1 MWIFQIARFF
11 RNFFRLIAIF
21 FIILKHIVKN
31 WMYNTWMRRIFDP
44 KGKRLTSRAEQLR
57 QTIEE
62 LGPTFVKFGQIVADR
77 PDLASDHLREEL
89 KKLQSNARPMDDGES
104 ISLIETELGD
114 PIEEVFL
121 TLEKKH
127 IASASIAQVY
137 SGVLRTG
144 ERVAIKIQRP
154 NIKHKISIDLILMR
168 VLARQVVK
176 TYPGLTSFNLIG
188 FVEDFGENLMKELD
202 FNNEASNMLRFTDMF
217 KDDPSCYI
225 PKVFIKH
232 CRQRLLVME
241 YIEGLR
247 PDDIDGLKA
256 AGFDPQIIAENGTHI
271 ILKMILRHGFFHA
284 DPHPGNI
291 FIRGD
296 NQIVLLDHG
305 MAASLKPRQIQA
317 LINFMLGFSKNDPHR
332 IAKSLLSLSEITYFK
347 EMEDLEFRLGEIIK
361 KYSYMSYE
369 QVDISA
375 VMTEAFR
382 VIGRY
387 GLTVPSNLFTLIK
400 SLATIQKF
408 AENLDA
414 NVSIANLIR
423 PYATEKIKE
432 QFSWDAVVK
441 IVTDSAEDY
450 VYLLSKLPKDI
461 REVVGKLKDGVM
473 RHEINFSEDSFTNK
487 AFRININRLA
497 FVFILGLMMI
507 CSTLLMI
514 YMGEKTD
521 HPDILLCHAY
531 YYNDHCFTFAGKDKI
546 VLDLFYNSICPEDEY
561 QCARISFLIKFLP
574 HIIIK
579 NRSSDPYIIRSAVIR

>member
-11 RNFFRLIAIF
+11 RNVFRLIAIF

-44 KGKRLTSRAEQLR
+44 KGKRLTTRAEQLR

-104 ISLIETELGD
+104 ISLIEMELGH
-114 PIEEVFL
+114 PIEEIFL

-154 NIKHKISIDLILMR
+154 NIKHKIEIDLILMK
-168 VLARQVVK
+168 VLAKQVVK
-176 TYPGLTSFNLIG
+176 TYPGLTSFNVIG

-217 KDDPSCYI
+217 KDDPTCYI
-225 PKVFIKH
+225 PKVFIQH
-232 CRQRLLVME
+232 SRQRLLVME

-247 PDDIDGLKA
+247 PDDIDGLRA
-256 AGFDPQIIAENGTHI
+256 AGFDPQVIAVNGTHI

-375 VMTEAFR
+375 IMSEAFK

-387 GLTVPSNLFTLIK
+387 GLAVPSNLFTLIK

-408 AENLDA
+408 AEHLEA
-414 NVSIANLIR
+414 NVSIAGMIR

-441 IVTDSAEDY
+441 LVTDSAEDY
-450 VYLLSKLPKDI
+450 LYLVSKLPKDI

-473 RHEINFSEDSFTNK
+473 KHEINFSEDSFTNK
-487 AFRININRLA
+487 AFRMNINRLA

-507 CSTLLMI
+507 CSTMLMI
-514 YMGEKTD
+514 YMGDKQMIRIFFYTTLTITTITALRLLAKT
-521 HPDILLCHAY
+521 
-531 YYNDHCFTFAGKDKI
+531 
-546 VLDLFYNSICPEDEY
+546 
-561 QCARISFLIKFLP
+561 R
-574 HIIIK
+574 
-579 NRSSDPYIIRSAVIR
+579 

>member
-414 NVSIANLIR
+414 NVSIANMIR

-450 VYLLSKLPKDI
+450 LYLLSKLPKDI

-487 AFRININRLA
+487 AFRMNINRLA

-514 YMGEKTD
+514 YMGEK
-521 HPDILLCHAY
+521 
-531 YYNDHCFTFAGKDKI
+531 
-546 VLDLFYNSICPEDEY
+546 
-561 QCARISFLIKFLP
+561 Q
-574 HIIIK
+574 
-579 NRSSDPYIIRSAVIR
+579 IIRIFFYVTLTITTVTALRLLARTR

>member
-11 RNFFRLIAIF
+11 RNFFRLTA
-21 FIILKHIVKN
+21 IILIIIKHVVKH
-31 WMYNTWMRRIFDP
+31 WMYNTWLRKIFDP
-44 KGKRLTSRAEQLR
+44 KGKKLTSRAEQLR

-89 KKLQSNARPMDDGES
+89 KKLQSNAQPMDDGEA
-104 ISLIETELGD
+104 IGLIETELGD
-114 PIEEVFL
+114 PLEEVFL
-121 TLEKKH
+121 SFEKKH
-127 IASASIAQVY
+127 IAAASIAQVY

-144 ERVAIKIQRP
+144 ERVAVKIQRP
-154 NIKHKISIDLILMR
+154 NIKHKIEIDLILMKI
-168 VLARQVVK
+168 LARQVVK

-202 FNNEASNMLRFTDMF
+202 FNNEASNMMRFADMF
-217 KDDPSCYI
+217 KDDPRCYI
-225 PKVFIKH
+225 PKVFIKY

-241 YIEGLR
+241 FVEGLR

-256 AGFDPQIIAENGTHI
+256 AGFDTQLIAENGTHI
-271 ILKMILRHGFFHA
+271 ILKMILQHGFFHA

-305 MAASLKPRQIQA
+305 MAASLKPKQIQA

-332 IAKSLLSLSEITYFK
+332 IAKSLLSLSEISFFK
-347 EMEDLEFRLGEIIK
+347 ELEDLEFRLGEIIK
-361 KYSYMSYE
+361 KYSYMNYE

-375 VMTEAFR
+375 IMTEAFK
-382 VIGRY
+382 VISRY

-514 YMGEKTD
+514 YMGEK
-521 HPDILLCHAY
+521 
-531 YYNDHCFTFAGKDKI
+531 
-546 VLDLFYNSICPEDEY
+546 
-561 QCARISFLIKFLP
+561 Q
-574 HIIIK
+574 
-579 NRSSDPYIIRSAVIR
+579 IIRIFFYVTLTITTITALRLLARTK

>member
-11 RNFFRLIAIF
+11 RNVFRLIAIF
-21 FIILKHIVKN
+21 FITLKHVVKN

-44 KGKRLTSRAEQLR
+44 KGKRLTNRAEQLR

-89 KKLQSNARPMDDGES
+89 KKLQSNARPMDDGEA

-144 ERVAIKIQRP
+144 EKVAIKIQRP
-154 NIKHKISIDLILMR
+154 NIKNKIEIDLILMKI
-168 VLARQVVK
+168 LAKQVVK

-232 CRQRLLVME
+232 SRQRLLVME

-256 AGFDPQIIAENGTHI
+256 AGFDPQVIAENGTHI

-375 VMTEAFR
+375 VMTEAFK

-408 AENLDA
+408 AEHLEA
-414 NVSIANLIR
+414 NVSIAGMIR

-450 VYLLSKLPKDI
+450 LYLVSKLPKDI

-487 AFRININRLA
+487 AFRMNINRLA

-514 YMGEKTD
+514 YMG
-521 HPDILLCHAY
+521 
-531 YYNDHCFTFAGKDKI
+531 DK
-546 VLDLFYNSICPEDEY
+546 
-561 QCARISFLIKFLP
+561 Q
-574 HIIIK
+574 
-579 NRSSDPYIIRSAVIR
+579 IIRIFFYTTLTITTFTALRLLAKTR

>member
-1 MWIFQIARFF
+1 M
-11 RNFFRLIAIF
+11 
-21 FIILKHIVKN
+21 KN
-31 WMYNTWMRRIFDP
+31 WMYNTWMRKIFDP

-89 KKLQSNARPMDDGES
+89 KKLQSNARPMDDEEAVN
-104 ISLIETELGD
+104 LIETELGD
-114 PIEEVFL
+114 PLEEVFQ
-121 TLEKKH
+121 TFNKKH

-154 NIKHKISIDLILMR
+154 NIKHKIEIDLILMKI
-168 VLARQVVK
+168 LAKQVVK
-176 TYPGLTSFNLIG
+176 TYPGLTSFNVIG

-202 FNNEASNMLRFTDMF
+202 FNNEASNMLRFNDMF
-217 KDDPSCYI
+217 KDDPTCYI

-232 CRQRLLVME
+232 CRQRMLVME
-241 YIEGLR
+241 FVEGLR
-247 PDDIDGLKA
+247 PDDIDGLRA
-256 AGFDPQIIAENGTHI
+256 AGFDTQVIAENGTHI

-361 KYSYMSYE
+361 KYSYMNYE

-375 VMTEAFR
+375 IMTEAFK
-382 VIGRY
+382 VIARY

-408 AENLDA
+408 AEHLEA
-414 NVSIANLIR
+414 NVSIAGMIR

-441 IVTDSAEDY
+441 TVMDSAEDY
-450 VYLLSKLPKDI
+450 IYLVSKLPRDI
-461 REVVGKLKDGVM
+461 REVVGKMKDGVM

-487 AFRININRLA
+487 AIRSNINRLA

-514 YMGEKTD
+514 YMR
-521 HPDILLCHAY
+521 
-531 YYNDHCFTFAGKDKI
+531 DK
-546 VLDLFYNSICPEDEY
+546 
-561 QCARISFLIKFLP
+561 Q
-574 HIIIK
+574 
-579 NRSSDPYIIRSAVIR
+579 VIRIFFYTTLFITTVTALRLLGKTKFS

>member
-1 MWIFQIARFF
+1 MWIFQIARFL
-11 RNFFRLIAIF
+11 RNVFRLIAIF
-21 FIILKHIVKN
+21 FIILKHVVKN

-44 KGKRLTSRAEQLR
+44 KGKRLTNRAEQLR

-89 KKLQSNARPMDDGES
+89 KKLQSNARPMDDGEAV
-104 ISLIETELGD
+104 SLIETELGD

-154 NIKHKISIDLILMR
+154 NIKHKIEIDLILMKI
-168 VLARQVVK
+168 LARQVVK

-232 CRQRLLVME
+232 SRQRLLVME

-247 PDDIDGLKA
+247 PDDVDGLKA
-256 AGFDPQIIAENGTHI
+256 AGFDPQVIAENGTHI

-414 NVSIANLIR
+414 NVSIASMIR

-432 QFSWDAVVK
+432 QFSWDSVVK

-450 VYLLSKLPKDI
+450 LYMISKLPKDI

-487 AFRININRLA
+487 AFRMNINRLA

-514 YMGEKTD
+514 YMGEK
-521 HPDILLCHAY
+521 
-531 YYNDHCFTFAGKDKI
+531 
-546 VLDLFYNSICPEDEY
+546 
-561 QCARISFLIKFLP
+561 Q
-574 HIIIK
+574 
-579 NRSSDPYIIRSAVIR
+579 IIRIFFYTTLTITTVTALRLLAKTR

>member
-11 RNFFRLIAIF
+11 RNVFRLIAIF
-21 FIILKHIVKN
+21 FIILKHVVKN

-89 KKLQSNARPMDDGES
+89 KKLQSNARPMDDGEA

-154 NIKHKISIDLILMR
+154 NIKHKIEIDLILMK

-225 PKVFIKH
+225 PKVFIH
-232 CRQRLLVME
+232 HSRQRLLVME

-256 AGFDPQIIAENGTHI
+256 AGFDPQVIAENGTHI

-408 AENLDA
+408 AENLEA
-414 NVSIANLIR
+414 NVSIASMIR

-450 VYLLSKLPKDI
+450 LYMISKLPKDI

-487 AFRININRLA
+487 AFRMNINRLA

-514 YMGEKTD
+514 YMR
-521 HPDILLCHAY
+521 
-531 YYNDHCFTFAGKDKI
+531 DK
-546 VLDLFYNSICPEDEY
+546 
-561 QCARISFLIKFLP
+561 Q
-574 HIIIK
+574 
-579 NRSSDPYIIRSAVIR
+579 IIRIFFYTTLTITTFTALRLLAKTK

>member
-1 MWIFQIARFF
+1 
-11 RNFFRLIAIF
+11 
-21 FIILKHIVKN
+21 
-31 WMYNTWMRRIFDP
+31 MRRIFDP
-44 KGKRLTSRAEQLR
+44 KGKRLTTRAEQLR

-104 ISLIETELGD
+104 ISLIEMELGH
-114 PIEEVFL
+114 PIEEIFL

-154 NIKHKISIDLILMR
+154 NIKHKIEIDLILMK
-168 VLARQVVK
+168 VLAKQVVK

-217 KDDPSCYI
+217 KDDPTCYI
-225 PKVFIKH
+225 PKVFIQH
-232 CRQRLLVME
+232 SRQRLLVME

-247 PDDIDGLKA
+247 PDDIDGLRA
-256 AGFDPQIIAENGTHI
+256 AGFDPQTIAVNGTHI

-305 MAASLKPRQIQA
+305 MAASLKPKQIQA

-361 KYSYMSYE
+361 KYSYMNYE

-375 VMTEAFR
+375 IMTEAFK

-408 AENLDA
+408 AEHLEA
-414 NVSIANLIR
+414 NVSIAGMIR

-450 VYLLSKLPKDI
+450 LYLVSKLPKDI

-487 AFRININRLA
+487 AFRMNINRLA
-497 FVFILGLMMI
+497 FVFILGLMMM
-507 CSTLLMI
+507 CTTLLMI
-514 YMGEKTD
+514 YMGD
-521 HPDILLCHAY
+521 R
-531 YYNDHCFTFAGKDKI
+531 
-546 VLDLFYNSICPEDEY
+546 
-561 QCARISFLIKFLP
+561 Q
-574 HIIIK
+574 
-579 NRSSDPYIIRSAVIR
+579 IIRVFFYTTLTITTITALRLLAKTR

>member
-11 RNFFRLIAIF
+11 RNVFRLIAIF

-44 KGKRLTSRAEQLR
+44 KGKRLTTRAEQLR

-89 KKLQSNARPMDDGES
+89 KKLQSNARPMDDGEA
-104 ISLIETELGD
+104 ISLVEMELGH

-121 TLEKKH
+121 SFEKKH

-137 SGVLRTG
+137 SAVLRTG

-154 NIKHKISIDLILMR
+154 NIKHKIEIDLILMK

-176 TYPGLTSFNLIG
+176 TYPGLTSFNVIG

-217 KDDPSCYI
+217 KEDPTCYI
-225 PKVFIKH
+225 PKVFIQH
-232 CRQRLLVME
+232 SRQRLLVME

-247 PDDIDGLKA
+247 PDDIDGLRA
-256 AGFDPQIIAENGTHI
+256 AGFDPQVIAVNGTHI

-284 DPHPGNI
+284 DPHPGNL

-375 VMTEAFR
+375 IMSEAFK

-387 GLTVPSNLFTLIK
+387 GLAVPSNLFTLIK

-408 AENLDA
+408 AEHLEA
-414 NVSIANLIR
+414 NVSIAGMIR

-441 IVTDSAEDY
+441 VVTDSAEDY
-450 VYLLSKLPKDI
+450 LYLISKLPKDI

-487 AFRININRLA
+487 AFRMNINRLA
-497 FVFILGLMMI
+497 FVFIVGLMMI

-514 YMGEKTD
+514 YMHD
-521 HPDILLCHAY
+521 R
-531 YYNDHCFTFAGKDKI
+531 
-546 VLDLFYNSICPEDEY
+546 
-561 QCARISFLIKFLP
+561 Q
-574 HIIIK
+574 
-579 NRSSDPYIIRSAVIR
+579 IIRVFFYTTLTITTFTALRLLARTR

>member
-21 FIILKHIVKN
+21 FITLKHVAKN
-31 WMYNTWMRRIFDP
+31 WMYNTWLRRIFDP

-89 KKLQSNARPMDDGES
+89 KKLQSNARPMDDGEA

-121 TLEKKH
+121 TLEKRH

-154 NIKHKISIDLILMR
+154 NIKNKIEIDLILMKI
-168 VLARQVVK
+168 LAKQVVK

-225 PKVFIKH
+225 PKVFIKYS
-232 CRQRLLVME
+232 RQRLLVME

-247 PDDIDGLKA
+247 PDDIDGLRS
-256 AGFDPQIIAENGTHI
+256 AGFDPQVIAVNGTHI

-347 EMEDLEFRLGEIIK
+347 EMEDIEFRLGEIIK

-375 VMTEAFR
+375 VMAEAFR

-387 GLTVPSNLFTLIK
+387 GLRVPSNLFTLIK

-408 AENLDA
+408 AENLQAD
-414 NVSIANLIR
+414 VSIANMIR

-432 QFSWDAVVK
+432 QFSWDALVK

-450 VYLLSKLPKDI
+450 LYIVSKLPKDI

-487 AFRININRLA
+487 AFRMNINRLA

-507 CSTLLMI
+507 CSTMLMI
-514 YMGEKTD
+514 YMG
-521 HPDILLCHAY
+521 
-531 YYNDHCFTFAGKDKI
+531 DK
-546 VLDLFYNSICPEDEY
+546 
-561 QCARISFLIKFLP
+561 Q
-574 HIIIK
+574 
-579 NRSSDPYIIRSAVIR
+579 IIRIFFYTTLTITTFTALRLLAKTR

>member
-11 RNFFRLIAIF
+11 RNVFRLIAIF
-21 FIILKHIVKN
+21 FIILKHVAKN

-89 KKLQSNARPMDDGES
+89 KKLQSNARPMDDGEA
-104 ISLIETELGD
+104 ISLIEMELGD

-121 TLEKKH
+121 TLEKRH

-154 NIKHKISIDLILMR
+154 NIKSKIEIDLILMKI
-168 VLARQVVK
+168 LAKQVVK

-217 KDDPSCYI
+217 KEDPSCYI
-225 PKVFIKH
+225 PKVFIKYS
-232 CRQRLLVME
+232 RQRLLVME

-247 PDDIDGLKA
+247 PDDIDGLRS
-256 AGFDPQIIAENGTHI
+256 AGFDPQLIAVNGTHI

-347 EMEDLEFRLGEIIK
+347 EMEDIEFRLGEIIK

-375 VMTEAFR
+375 VMAEAFR

-387 GLTVPSNLFTLIK
+387 GLRVPSNLFTLIK

-408 AENLDA
+408 AENLQAD
-414 NVSIANLIR
+414 VSIASMIR

-450 VYLLSKLPKDI
+450 LYIISKLPKDI

-487 AFRININRLA
+487 AFRMNINRLA

-514 YMGEKTD
+514 YMR
-521 HPDILLCHAY
+521 
-531 YYNDHCFTFAGKDKI
+531 DK
-546 VLDLFYNSICPEDEY
+546 
-561 QCARISFLIKFLP
+561 Q
-574 HIIIK
+574 
-579 NRSSDPYIIRSAVIR
+579 IIRIFFYTTLTITTFTALRLLAKTR

>member
-11 RNFFRLIAIF
+11 RNVFRLIAIF
-21 FIILKHIVKN
+21 FIILKHVLKN

-89 KKLQSNARPMDDGES
+89 KKLQSNARPMDDGEA

-154 NIKHKISIDLILMR
+154 NIKHKIEIDLILMK

-225 PKVFIKH
+225 PKVFIH
-232 CRQRLLVME
+232 HSRQRLLVME

-256 AGFDPQIIAENGTHI
+256 AGFDPQVIAENGTHI

-408 AENLDA
+408 AENLEA
-414 NVSIANLIR
+414 NVSIASMIR

-450 VYLLSKLPKDI
+450 LYMISKLPKDI

-487 AFRININRLA
+487 AFRMNINRLA

-514 YMGEKTD
+514 YMR
-521 HPDILLCHAY
+521 
-531 YYNDHCFTFAGKDKI
+531 DK
-546 VLDLFYNSICPEDEY
+546 
-561 QCARISFLIKFLP
+561 Q
-574 HIIIK
+574 
-579 NRSSDPYIIRSAVIR
+579 IIRIFFYTTLTITTFTALRLLAKTK

>member
-1 MWIFQIARFF
+1 
-11 RNFFRLIAIF
+11 
-21 FIILKHIVKN
+21 
-31 WMYNTWMRRIFDP
+31 
-44 KGKRLTSRAEQLR
+44 
-57 QTIEE
+57 
-62 LGPTFVKFGQIVADR
+62 
-77 PDLASDHLREEL
+77 
-89 KKLQSNARPMDDGES
+89 
-104 ISLIETELGD
+104 
-114 PIEEVFL
+114 
-121 TLEKKH
+121 
-127 IASASIAQVY
+127 
-137 SGVLRTG
+137 
-144 ERVAIKIQRP
+144 
-154 NIKHKISIDLILMR
+154 
-168 VLARQVVK
+168 
-176 TYPGLTSFNLIG
+176 
-188 FVEDFGENLMKELD
+188 
-202 FNNEASNMLRFTDMF
+202 MLRFTDMF

-225 PKVFIKH
+225 PKVFIQH

-241 YIEGLR
+241 FIEGLR
-247 PDDIDGLKA
+247 PDDIDGLRA

-375 VMTEAFR
+375 IMTEAFK

-408 AENLDA
+408 AEHLEA
-414 NVSIANLIR
+414 NVSIASMIR

-450 VYLLSKLPKDI
+450 LYLLSKLPKDI
-461 REVVGKLKDGVM
+461 REVVGKMKDGVM

-487 AFRININRLA
+487 AFRMNINRLA

-507 CSTLLMI
+507 CSTMLMI
-514 YMGEKTD
+514 YMR
-521 HPDILLCHAY
+521 
-531 YYNDHCFTFAGKDKI
+531 DK
-546 VLDLFYNSICPEDEY
+546 
-561 QCARISFLIKFLP
+561 Q
-574 HIIIK
+574 
-579 NRSSDPYIIRSAVIR
+579 IIRIFFYTTLIITTFTALRLLAKTR

>member
-11 RNFFRLIAIF
+11 RNVFRLIAIF
-21 FIILKHIVKN
+21 FIIIKHVVKN

-89 KKLQSNARPMDDGES
+89 KKLQSNARPMDDNEA
-104 ISLIETELGD
+104 ISLIETELGA
-114 PIEEVFL
+114 PIEEVFF

-154 NIKHKISIDLILMR
+154 NIKNKIEIDLILMKI
-168 VLARQVVK
+168 LARQVVK

-225 PKVFIKH
+225 PKVFIKLS
-232 CRQRLLVME
+232 RQRLLVME

-256 AGFDPQIIAENGTHI
+256 AGFDPQVIAENGTHI

-408 AENLDA
+408 AENLEA
-414 NVSIANLIR
+414 NVSIASMIR

-450 VYLLSKLPKDI
+450 LYMISKLPKDI

-487 AFRININRLA
+487 AFRMNINRLA

-514 YMGEKTD
+514 YMR
-521 HPDILLCHAY
+521 
-531 YYNDHCFTFAGKDKI
+531 DK
-546 VLDLFYNSICPEDEY
+546 
-561 QCARISFLIKFLP
+561 Q
-574 HIIIK
+574 
-579 NRSSDPYIIRSAVIR
+579 IIRIFFYTTLTITTVTALRLLAKTR

>member
-11 RNFFRLIAIF
+11 RNVFRLIAIF

-44 KGKRLTSRAEQLR
+44 KGKRLTTRAEQLR

-89 KKLQSNARPMDDGES
+89 KKLQSNARPMDDAES
-104 ISLIETELGD
+104 ISLIEMELGH
-114 PIEEVFL
+114 PIEEIFL

-154 NIKHKISIDLILMR
+154 NIKHKIEIDLILMK
-168 VLARQVVK
+168 VLAKQVVK
-176 TYPGLTSFNLIG
+176 TYPGLTSFNVIG

-217 KDDPSCYI
+217 KDDPTCYI
-225 PKVFIKH
+225 PKVFIQH
-232 CRQRLLVME
+232 SRQRLLVME

-247 PDDIDGLKA
+247 PDDIDGLRA
-256 AGFDPQIIAENGTHI
+256 AGFDPQVIAVNGTHI

-284 DPHPGNI
+284 DPHPGNL

-375 VMTEAFR
+375 IMSESFK

-408 AENLDA
+408 AEHLEA
-414 NVSIANLIR
+414 NVSIAGMIR

-441 IVTDSAEDY
+441 LVTDSAEDY
-450 VYLLSKLPKDI
+450 IYLVSKLPKDI

-473 RHEINFSEDSFTNK
+473 KHEINFSEDSFTNK
-487 AFRININRLA
+487 AFRMNINRLA

-507 CSTLLMI
+507 CSTMLMI
-514 YMGEKTD
+514 YM
-521 HPDILLCHAY
+521 H
-531 YYNDHCFTFAGKDKI
+531 DK
-546 VLDLFYNSICPEDEY
+546 
-561 QCARISFLIKFLP
+561 Q
-574 HIIIK
+574 
-579 NRSSDPYIIRSAVIR
+579 IIRVFFYTTLTITTITALRLLAKTR

>member
-11 RNFFRLIAIF
+11 RNFFRLTA
-21 FIILKHIVKN
+21 IILIIIKHVGKN
-31 WMYNTWMRRIFDP
+31 WMYNTWMRKIFDP
-44 KGKRLTSRAEQLR
+44 KGKKLTNRAEQLR

-89 KKLQSNARPMDDGES
+89 KKLQSNARPMDDGEA

-114 PIEEVFL
+114 PLEEVFL
-121 TLEKKH
+121 TFEKRH
-127 IASASIAQVY
+127 LAAASIAQVY

-154 NIKHKISIDLILMR
+154 NIKHKIEIDLILMK
-168 VLARQVVK
+168 VLAKQVVK

-202 FNNEASNMLRFTDMF
+202 FNNEASNMMRFADMF
-217 KDDPSCYI
+217 KDDPRCYI
-225 PKVFIKH
+225 PKVFIQY

-241 YIEGLR
+241 FVEGLR
-247 PDDIDGLKA
+247 PDDIDGLRA
-256 AGFDPQIIAENGTHI
+256 AGFDTQLIAENGTHI

-305 MAASLKPRQIQA
+305 MAASLKPKQIQA

-332 IAKSLLSLSEITYFK
+332 IAKSLLSLSEINYFK
-347 EMEDLEFRLGEIIK
+347 ELEDLEFRLGEIIK
-361 KYSYMSYE
+361 KYSYMNYE

-375 VMTEAFR
+375 IMTEAFK
-382 VIGRY
+382 VISRY

-408 AENLDA
+408 AEHLEA
-414 NVSIANLIR
+414 NVSIAGMIR

-432 QFSWDAVVK
+432 RFSWDAVGK
-441 IVTDSAEDY
+441 IAMDSIEDY
-450 VYLLSKLPKDI
+450 IYLVSKLPSDI
-461 REVVGKLKDGVM
+461 REVVGKMKDGVM

-487 AFRININRLA
+487 AMRMNINRLA

-514 YMGEKTD
+514 YMR
-521 HPDILLCHAY
+521 
-531 YYNDHCFTFAGKDKI
+531 DK
-546 VLDLFYNSICPEDEY
+546 
-561 QCARISFLIKFLP
+561 Q
-574 HIIIK
+574 
-579 NRSSDPYIIRSAVIR
+579 IIRIFFYSTLFITTVTALRLLSKTKFG

>member
-11 RNFFRLIAIF
+11 RNVFRLIAIF

-44 KGKRLTSRAEQLR
+44 KGKRLTTRAEQLR

-104 ISLIETELGD
+104 ISLIEMELGH
-114 PIEEVFL
+114 PIEEIFL

-154 NIKHKISIDLILMR
+154 NIKHKIEIDLILMK
-168 VLARQVVK
+168 VLAKQVVK

-217 KDDPSCYI
+217 KDDPTCYI
-225 PKVFIKH
+225 PKVFIQH
-232 CRQRLLVME
+232 SRQRLLVME

-247 PDDIDGLKA
+247 PDDIDGLRA
-256 AGFDPQIIAENGTHI
+256 AGFDPQTIAVNGTHI

-305 MAASLKPRQIQA
+305 MAASLKPKQIQA

-361 KYSYMSYE
+361 KYSYMNYE

-375 VMTEAFR
+375 IMTEAFK

-408 AENLDA
+408 AEHLEA
-414 NVSIANLIR
+414 NVSIAGMIR

-450 VYLLSKLPKDI
+450 LYLVSKLPKDI

-473 RHEINFSEDSFTNK
+473 KHEINFSEDSFTNK
-487 AFRININRLA
+487 AFRMNINRLA

-507 CSTLLMI
+507 CSTMLMI
-514 YMGEKTD
+514 YMGDKQMIRIFFYTTLTITTITALRLLAKT
-521 HPDILLCHAY
+521 
-531 YYNDHCFTFAGKDKI
+531 
-546 VLDLFYNSICPEDEY
+546 
-561 QCARISFLIKFLP
+561 R
-574 HIIIK
+574 
-579 NRSSDPYIIRSAVIR
+579 

>member
-1 MWIFQIARFF
+1 M
-11 RNFFRLIAIF
+11 
-21 FIILKHIVKN
+21 KN
-31 WMYNTWMRRIFDP
+31 WMYNTWMRKIFDP

-62 LGPTFVKFGQIVADR
+62 LGPTFIKFGQIVADR

-89 KKLQSNARPMDDGES
+89 KKLQANARPMDDDEAVN
-104 ISLIETELGD
+104 LIETELGD
-114 PIEEVFL
+114 PLEEVFL
-121 TLEKKH
+121 TFERKH
-127 IASASIAQVY
+127 LAAASIAQVY

-154 NIKHKISIDLILMR
+154 NIKHKIEIDLILMK

-176 TYPGLTSFNLIG
+176 TYPGLTSFNVIG

-202 FNNEASNMLRFTDMF
+202 FNNEASNMLRFADMF
-217 KDDPSCYI
+217 KDDPTCYI
-225 PKVFIKH
+225 PKVFIQH
-232 CRQRLLVME
+232 CRQRMLVME
-241 YIEGLR
+241 FVEGLR
-247 PDDIDGLKA
+247 PDDIDGLRS
-256 AGFDPQIIAENGTHI
+256 AGFDTQVIAENGTHI

-332 IAKSLLSLSEITYFK
+332 IAKSLLSLSEISYFK
-347 EMEDLEFRLGEIIK
+347 ELEDLEFRLGEIIK
-361 KYSYMSYE
+361 KYSYMNYE

-375 VMTEAFR
+375 IMTEAFK
-382 VIGRY
+382 VIARY
-387 GLTVPSNLFTLIK
+387 GLMVPSNLFTLIK

-408 AENLDA
+408 AEHLEA
-414 NVSIANLIR
+414 NVSIANMIR

-441 IVTDSAEDY
+441 TVMDSAEDY
-450 VYLLSKLPKDI
+450 IYLISKLPHDI
-461 REVVGKLKDGVM
+461 REVVGKMKDGIIK
-473 RHEINFSEDSFTNK
+473 HEINFSEESFANK
-487 AFRININRLA
+487 AMRTNINRMS

-514 YMGEKTD
+514 YMR
-521 HPDILLCHAY
+521 
-531 YYNDHCFTFAGKDKI
+531 DK
-546 VLDLFYNSICPEDEY
+546 
-561 QCARISFLIKFLP
+561 Q
-574 HIIIK
+574 
-579 NRSSDPYIIRSAVIR
+579 IIRIFFYTTLFITTVTALRLLTKTRIN

>member
-11 RNFFRLIAIF
+11 RNVFRLIAIF

-44 KGKRLTSRAEQLR
+44 KGKILTTRAEQLR

-89 KKLQSNARPMDDGES
+89 KKLQSNARPMDDGEA
-104 ISLIETELGD
+104 ISLVEMELGH

-121 TLEKKH
+121 SFEKKH

-154 NIKHKISIDLILMR
+154 NIKHKIEIDLILMK

-176 TYPGLTSFNLIG
+176 TYPGLTSFNVIG

-217 KDDPSCYI
+217 KDDPTCYI
-225 PKVFIKH
+225 PKVFIQH
-232 CRQRLLVME
+232 SRQRLLVME

-247 PDDIDGLKA
+247 PDDIDGLRA
-256 AGFDPQIIAENGTHI
+256 AGFDPQIIAVNGTHI

-284 DPHPGNI
+284 DPHPGNL

-375 VMTEAFR
+375 IMSEAFK

-387 GLTVPSNLFTLIK
+387 GLAVPSNLFTLIK

-408 AENLDA
+408 AEHLEA
-414 NVSIANLIR
+414 NVSIAGMIR

-441 IVTDSAEDY
+441 VVTDSAEDY
-450 VYLLSKLPKDI
+450 LYLISKLPKDI

-487 AFRININRLA
+487 AFRMNINRLA
-497 FVFILGLMMI
+497 FVFIVGLMMI
-507 CSTLLMI
+507 CSTMLMI
-514 YMGEKTD
+514 YMHD
-521 HPDILLCHAY
+521 R
-531 YYNDHCFTFAGKDKI
+531 
-546 VLDLFYNSICPEDEY
+546 
-561 QCARISFLIKFLP
+561 Q
-574 HIIIK
+574 
-579 NRSSDPYIIRSAVIR
+579 IIRVFFYTTLTITTFTALRLLAKTR

>member
-11 RNFFRLIAIF
+11 RNVFRLIAIF

-44 KGKRLTSRAEQLR
+44 KGKRLTTRAEQLR

-104 ISLIETELGD
+104 ISLIEMELGH
-114 PIEEVFL
+114 PIEEIFL

-154 NIKHKISIDLILMR
+154 NIKHKIEIDLILMK
-168 VLARQVVK
+168 VLAKQVVK
-176 TYPGLTSFNLIG
+176 TYPGLTSFNVIG

-217 KDDPSCYI
+217 KDDPTCYI
-225 PKVFIKH
+225 PKVFIQH
-232 CRQRLLVME
+232 SRQRLLVME

-247 PDDIDGLKA
+247 PDDIDGLRA
-256 AGFDPQIIAENGTHI
+256 AGFDPQVIAVNGTHI

-284 DPHPGNI
+284 DPHPGNL

-375 VMTEAFR
+375 IMSESFK

-408 AENLDA
+408 AEHLEA
-414 NVSIANLIR
+414 NVSIAGMIR

-441 IVTDSAEDY
+441 LVTDSAEDY
-450 VYLLSKLPKDI
+450 IYLVSKLPKDI

-473 RHEINFSEDSFTNK
+473 KHEINFSEDSFTNK
-487 AFRININRLA
+487 AFRMNINRLA

-507 CSTLLMI
+507 CSTMLMI
-514 YMGEKTD
+514 YM
-521 HPDILLCHAY
+521 H
-531 YYNDHCFTFAGKDKI
+531 DK
-546 VLDLFYNSICPEDEY
+546 
-561 QCARISFLIKFLP
+561 Q
-574 HIIIK
+574 
-579 NRSSDPYIIRSAVIR
+579 IIRVFFYTTLTITTITALRLLAKTR

>member
-11 RNFFRLIAIF
+11 RNVFRLIAIF

-44 KGKRLTSRAEQLR
+44 KGKRLTNRAEQLR

-89 KKLQSNARPMDDGES
+89 KKLQSNARPMYDDEA

-121 TLEKKH
+121 SFEKKH

-154 NIKHKISIDLILMR
+154 NIKSKIEIDLILMKI
-168 VLARQVVK
+168 LAKQVVK
-176 TYPGLTSFNLIG
+176 TYPGLASFNLIG

-217 KDDPSCYI
+217 KDDPTCYI
-225 PKVFIKH
+225 PKVFIQH

-241 YIEGLR
+241 FIEGLR
-247 PDDIDGLKA
+247 PDDIDGLRA
-256 AGFDPQIIAENGTHI
+256 AGFDPQVIAENGTHI

-347 EMEDLEFRLGEIIK
+347 ELEDLEFRLGEIIK

-369 QVDISA
+369 KVDISA
-375 VMTEAFR
+375 VMSEAFK
-382 VIGRY
+382 VIARY

-408 AENLDA
+408 AEHLGA
-414 NVSIANLIR
+414 NVSIAGMIR

-441 IVTDSAEDY
+441 VVMDSAEDY
-450 VYLLSKLPKDI
+450 LYLVSKLPKDI

-487 AFRININRLA
+487 AFRMNINRLA

-507 CSTLLMI
+507 CSTMLMI
-514 YMGEKTD
+514 YMR
-521 HPDILLCHAY
+521 
-531 YYNDHCFTFAGKDKI
+531 DK
-546 VLDLFYNSICPEDEY
+546 
-561 QCARISFLIKFLP
+561 Q
-574 HIIIK
+574 
-579 NRSSDPYIIRSAVIR
+579 IIRIFFYTTLIITTFTALRLLAKTRFS

>member
-21 FIILKHIVKN
+21 FITLKHVAKN
-31 WMYNTWMRRIFDP
+31 WMYNTWLRRIFDP

-89 KKLQSNARPMDDGES
+89 KKLQSNARPMDDGEA

-114 PIEEVFL
+114 PIDEVFL
-121 TLEKKH
+121 TLEKRH

-154 NIKHKISIDLILMR
+154 NIKNKIEIDLILMKI
-168 VLARQVVK
+168 LAKQVVK

-225 PKVFIKH
+225 PKVFIKYS
-232 CRQRLLVME
+232 RQRLLVME

-247 PDDIDGLKA
+247 PDDIDGLRS
-256 AGFDPQIIAENGTHI
+256 AGFDPQVIAVNGTHI

-347 EMEDLEFRLGEIIK
+347 EMEDIEFRLGEIIK

-375 VMTEAFR
+375 VMAEAFR

-387 GLTVPSNLFTLIK
+387 GLRVPSNLFTLIK

-408 AENLDA
+408 AENLQAD
-414 NVSIANLIR
+414 VSIANMIR

-432 QFSWDAVVK
+432 QFSWDALVK

-450 VYLLSKLPKDI
+450 LYIVSKLPKDI

-487 AFRININRLA
+487 AFRMNINRLA

-507 CSTLLMI
+507 CSTMLMI
-514 YMGEKTD
+514 YMG
-521 HPDILLCHAY
+521 
-531 YYNDHCFTFAGKDKI
+531 DK
-546 VLDLFYNSICPEDEY
+546 
-561 QCARISFLIKFLP
+561 Q
-574 HIIIK
+574 
-579 NRSSDPYIIRSAVIR
+579 IIRIFFYTTLTITTFTALRLLAKTR

>member
-21 FIILKHIVKN
+21 FIILKHVVKN

-44 KGKRLTSRAEQLR
+44 KGKKLTSRAEQLR

-154 NIKHKISIDLILMR
+154 NIKHKIAIDLILMK

-217 KDDPSCYI
+217 KEDPTCYI
-225 PKVFIKH
+225 PKVFIQH

-247 PDDIDGLKA
+247 PDDIDGLRA

-375 VMTEAFR
+375 VMTEAFK

-408 AENLDA
+408 AEHLEAD
-414 NVSIANLIR
+414 VSIANMIR

-450 VYLLSKLPKDI
+450 LYLVSKLPKDI

-487 AFRININRLA
+487 AFRMNINRLA

-507 CSTLLMI
+507 CSTMLMI
-514 YMGEKTD
+514 YMR
-521 HPDILLCHAY
+521 
-531 YYNDHCFTFAGKDKI
+531 DK
-546 VLDLFYNSICPEDEY
+546 
-561 QCARISFLIKFLP
+561 Q
-574 HIIIK
+574 
-579 NRSSDPYIIRSAVIR
+579 IIRIFFYTTLIITTFTALRLLAKTR

>member
-1 MWIFQIARFF
+1 MWIFQLVRFIK
-11 RNFFRLIAIF
+11 NGIRLVAII
-21 FIILKHIVKN
+21 FIILKHVMKN

-44 KGKRLTSRAEQLR
+44 KGKKLTSRAEQLR

-62 LGPTFVKFGQIVADR
+62 LGPTFVKFGQIIADR

-89 KKLQSNARPMDDGES
+89 KKLQSNARAMDDDLA
-104 ISLIETELGD
+104 ISLIETELGS
-114 PIEEVFL
+114 PIDEIFL
-121 TLEKKH
+121 SFNKKH
-127 IASASIAQVY
+127 LASASIAQVY

-144 ERVAIKIQRP
+144 EKVAIKIQRP
-154 NIKHKISIDLILMR
+154 HIKHKIEIDLVLMKI
-168 VLARQVVK
+168 LARQVVK
-176 TYPGLTSFNLIG
+176 NYPGLASFNIIG

-217 KDDPSCYI
+217 KDDARCYI
-225 PKVFIKH
+225 PKVFIKL

-241 YIEGLR
+241 FIEGLR
-247 PDDIDGLKA
+247 PDDIQGLRA
-256 AGFDPQIIAENGTHI
+256 AGFNTQIIAENGTHI

-332 IAKSLLSLSEITYFK
+332 IAKSLLSLSEINYFK
-347 EMEDLEFRLGEIIK
+347 ETEDLEFRLGEIIK

-375 VMTEAFR
+375 IMTEAFK
-382 VIGRY
+382 VIARY

-408 AENLDA
+408 AEHLEA
-414 NVSIANLIR
+414 NVSIANMIR

-432 QFSWDAVVK
+432 RFSWDAIVK
-441 IVTDSAEDY
+441 TVMDSAEDY
-450 VYLLSKLPKDI
+450 IYLVSKLPRDI
-461 REVVGKLKDGVM
+461 REIAGKMKDGIIK
-473 RHEINFSEDSFTNK
+473 HEINFSEDSFTNK
-487 AFRININRLA
+487 AFRMNINRLA
-497 FVFILGLMMI
+497 FVFIVGLMMI

-514 YMGEKTD
+514 FMNEVQAIRIFFYVTLVITTFTALRLLAKT
-521 HPDILLCHAY
+521 
-531 YYNDHCFTFAGKDKI
+531 
-546 VLDLFYNSICPEDEY
+546 
-561 QCARISFLIKFLP
+561 KF
-574 HIIIK
+574 
-579 NRSSDPYIIRSAVIR
+579 S

>member
-11 RNFFRLIAIF
+11 RNVFRLIAIF

-44 KGKRLTSRAEQLR
+44 KGKRLTTRAEQLR

-89 KKLQSNARPMDDGES
+89 KKLQSNARPMDDAES
-104 ISLIETELGD
+104 ISLIEMELGH
-114 PIEEVFL
+114 PIEEIFL

-154 NIKHKISIDLILMR
+154 NIKHKIEIDLILMK
-168 VLARQVVK
+168 VLAKQVVK
-176 TYPGLTSFNLIG
+176 TYPGLTSFNVIG

-217 KDDPSCYI
+217 KDDPTCYI
-225 PKVFIKH
+225 PKVFIQH
-232 CRQRLLVME
+232 SRQRLLVME

-247 PDDIDGLKA
+247 PDDIDGLRA
-256 AGFDPQIIAENGTHI
+256 AGFDPQVIAVNGTHI

-284 DPHPGNI
+284 DPHPGNL

-375 VMTEAFR
+375 IMSESFK

-408 AENLDA
+408 AEHLEA
-414 NVSIANLIR
+414 NVSIAGMIR

-441 IVTDSAEDY
+441 LVTDSAEDY
-450 VYLLSKLPKDI
+450 IYLVSKLPKDI

-487 AFRININRLA
+487 AFRMNINRLA
-497 FVFILGLMMI
+497 FVFIVGLMMI
-507 CSTLLMI
+507 CSTMLMI
-514 YMGEKTD
+514 SMHDRQSIRIFFYTTLTITTFTALRLLAKT
-521 HPDILLCHAY
+521 
-531 YYNDHCFTFAGKDKI
+531 
-546 VLDLFYNSICPEDEY
+546 
-561 QCARISFLIKFLP
+561 R
-574 HIIIK
+574 
-579 NRSSDPYIIRSAVIR
+579 

>member
-11 RNFFRLIAIF
+11 RNVFRLIAIF
-21 FIILKHIVKN
+21 FIIMKHIVKN

-44 KGKRLTSRAEQLR
+44 KGKRLTNRAEQLR

-89 KKLQSNARPMDDGES
+89 KKLQSNARPMYDDEA

-114 PIEEVFL
+114 PLDEVFL
-121 TLEKKH
+121 SFEKKH

-137 SGVLRTG
+137 SAVLKTG

-154 NIKHKISIDLILMR
+154 NIKHKIEIDLILMK
-168 VLARQVVK
+168 VLAKQVVK
-176 TYPGLTSFNLIG
+176 TYPGLTSFNVIG
-188 FVEDFGENLMKELD
+188 FVEDFGENLLKELD

-217 KDDPSCYI
+217 KDDPTCYI
-225 PKVFIKH
+225 PKVFIQH

-241 YIEGLR
+241 FIEGLR

-369 QVDISA
+369 KVDISA
-375 VMTEAFR
+375 IMTEAFK
-382 VIGRY
+382 VISRY

-408 AENLDA
+408 AEHLEA
-414 NVSIANLIR
+414 NVSIAGMIR

-441 IVTDSAEDY
+441 TVMDSAEDY
-450 VYLLSKLPKDI
+450 LYLVSKLPKDI

-487 AFRININRLA
+487 AFRMNINRLA

-514 YMGEKTD
+514 YMG
-521 HPDILLCHAY
+521 
-531 YYNDHCFTFAGKDKI
+531 DK
-546 VLDLFYNSICPEDEY
+546 
-561 QCARISFLIKFLP
+561 Q
-574 HIIIK
+574 
-579 NRSSDPYIIRSAVIR
+579 IIRVFFYTTLIITTFTALRLLAKTR

>member
-1 MWIFQIARFF
+1 
-11 RNFFRLIAIF
+11 
-21 FIILKHIVKN
+21 
-31 WMYNTWMRRIFDP
+31 
-44 KGKRLTSRAEQLR
+44 
-57 QTIEE
+57 
-62 LGPTFVKFGQIVADR
+62 
-77 PDLASDHLREEL
+77 
-89 KKLQSNARPMDDGES
+89 MDDGEAV
-104 ISLIETELGD
+104 SLIETELGD

-154 NIKHKISIDLILMR
+154 NIKHKIEIDLILMKI
-168 VLARQVVK
+168 LARQVVK

-225 PKVFIKH
+225 PKVFKQY

-241 YIEGLR
+241 FIEGLR
-247 PDDIDGLKA
+247 PDDIDGLRA
-256 AGFDPQIIAENGTHI
+256 AGFDPQVIAENGTHI

-305 MAASLKPRQIQA
+305 MAASLKPKQIQA

-332 IAKSLLSLSEITYFK
+332 IANSLLSLSEITYFK

-375 VMTEAFR
+375 IMSESFK

-408 AENLDA
+408 AEHLEA
-414 NVSIANLIR
+414 NVSIAGMIR

-441 IVTDSAEDY
+441 LVTDSAEDY
-450 VYLLSKLPKDI
+450 IYLVSKLPKDI

-473 RHEINFSEDSFTNK
+473 KHEINFSEDSFTNK
-487 AFRININRLA
+487 AFRMNINRLA

-507 CSTLLMI
+507 CSTMLMI
-514 YMGEKTD
+514 YM
-521 HPDILLCHAY
+521 H
-531 YYNDHCFTFAGKDKI
+531 DK
-546 VLDLFYNSICPEDEY
+546 
-561 QCARISFLIKFLP
+561 Q
-574 HIIIK
+574 
-579 NRSSDPYIIRSAVIR
+579 IIRVFFYTTLTITTITALRLLAKTR